1 MHSLPPAL
9 FIMGPTAA
17 GKTDLA
23 LQLAQQFPVEIISVD
38 SALVYRGMDIGTA
51 KPDRQILETYPH
63 HLVDI
68 IEPTQSYSA
77 GSFCKD
83 ALDLMDDITKRGKIP
98 LLVGGTMLYFK
109 ALQQG
114 LAELPP
120 ADSSIRAQLD
130 RDAAEYGLGH
140 LHDRLAKIDPVSA
153 ARIHFNDPQRL
164 QRALEVY
171 EITGKSLTELTQTQ
185 TSLFPYHVFKII
197 LSPFDRAVL
206 HRRIATRYNAMI
218 DNGFIDEVKSLLER
232 GDCHQ
237 DLPSIRAVGYRQAW
251 SFLHGEY
258 DQATLVDKAIIAT
271 RQMAKRQLTW
281 LRAQN
286 DGVWF
291 DSGPDLPVEQVLTYI
306 AEQLQYYGY
315 SSNDAHSVTDNTT

>member
-23 LQLAQQFPVEIISVD
+23 LQVAQQFPVEIISVD

-51 KPDRQILETYPH
+51 KPDKQLLEKYPH

-77 GSFCKD
+77 GSFRKD
-83 ALDLMDDITKRGKIP
+83 ALALMDDITKRGKIP
-98 LLVGGTMLYFK
+98 LLVGGTMLYFR

-114 LAELPP
+114 LADLPS
-120 ADSSIRAQLD
+120 ADRAIRAKLEQE
-130 RDAAEYGLGH
+130 AEQYGLSH
-140 LHDRLAKIDPVSA
+140 LHARLAQVDPVAA
-153 ARIHFNDPQRL
+153 ARIHTNDPQRL
-164 QRALEVY
+164 HRALEVY
-171 EITGKSLTELTQTQ
+171 EITGKSLTALTSSQ

-206 HRRIATRYNAMI
+206 HRRIVARYNVMI
-218 DNGFIDEVKSLLER
+218 ENGFIEEVKSLLDR

-251 SFLHGEY
+251 SFLQGEY
-258 DQATLVDKAIIAT
+258 DRATLIDKAIIAT

-306 AEQLQYYGY
+306 AEQLKEYHY
-315 SSNDAHSVTDNTT
+315 SLN